1 VLTGR
6 NLIGGGDKMKP
17 QAYGQETVENLAG
30 EELGKDQMNRAEVR
44 PLKTRVEETLCASAE
59 SEKNRGVQEPG

>member
-44 PLKTRVEETLCASAE
+44 PLKTRVEETVRQRRIR
-59 SEKNRGVQEPG
+59 EK